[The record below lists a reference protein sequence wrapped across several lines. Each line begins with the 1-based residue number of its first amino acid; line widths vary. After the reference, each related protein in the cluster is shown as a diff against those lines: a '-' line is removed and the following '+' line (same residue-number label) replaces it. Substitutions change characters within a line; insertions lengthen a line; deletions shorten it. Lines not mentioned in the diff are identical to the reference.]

1 MSRTV
6 SVDNSCKNIED
17 KYRVLLDINNAII
30 SDLNLEDLLLK
41 LAAKLKEIFFYD
53 ISTITVYDPEKN
65 KLIMTAFGKLI
76 GANALAPG
84 TELTLNGSHAG
95 WVFKNKKPL
104 IANDLSKKKRFQFDK
119 TLYKEGVRSYVV
131 VPLTAMDSTIGTLH
145 LGSMSPGTFK
155 NVDKEFLSLISKQ
168 IALAINN
175 ANSLKEIEDLKEKIE
190 GENVYL
196 QEEIKLEHNFEEIV
210 GQSSK
215 LRSVF
220 KQIELVAKTDSTVLI
235 RGETGTGKELIAR
248 AIHNLSKRKD
258 RALIKVNCPAIPSGL
273 IESELF
279 GHEKGAFTTALT
291 EKVGKFEL
299 ADCGTI
305 FLDELG
311 DLPLDAQAKLL
322 RVIQEREFE
331 RVGGNKSIKVDV
343 RIIAATNRSLEE
355 AVSEG
360 KFRSDLFFRLNVF
373 PINIPPLRERK
384 EDILLL
390 AKYFIQK
397 YMNKLGKNL
406 KSVSGSTLKVLADYR
421 WPGNIRELENIIERA
436 VILSTNEKLNI
447 PKNLFGI
454 NISLAESYQKLDDIE
469 RSHIIQILNETS
481 WQINGEKGAAKIL
494 GINPNTLR
502 SRMEKLGI
510 KKTDINK

>member
-1 MSRTV
+1 
-6 SVDNSCKNIED
+6 
-17 KYRVLLDINNAII
+17 
-30 SDLNLEDLLLK
+30 
-41 LAAKLKEIFFYD
+41 
-53 ISTITVYDPEKN
+53 
-65 KLIMTAFGKLI
+65 MT
-76 GANALAPG
+76 
-84 TELTLNGSHAG
+84 
-95 WVFKNKKPL
+95 WQ
-104 IANDLSKKKRFQFDK
+104 KKRFQFDK

-131 VPLTAMDSTIGTLH
+131 VPLIAMDSTIGTLH
-145 LGSMSPGTFK
+145 LGSMNPDTFK

-175 ANSLKEIEDLKEKIE
+175 ASCLKEIEDLKEKIA
-190 GENVYL
+190 GENIYL

-210 GQSSK
+210 GNSNK
-215 LRSVF
+215 LKSVL

-248 AIHNLSKRKD
+248 AIHNLSGRND
-258 RALIKVNCPAIPSGL
+258 RPLIKVNCPAIPSGL

-291 EKVGKFEL
+291 EKIGKFEL

-331 RVGGNKSIKVDV
+331 RVGGNRSIKVDV

-355 AVSEG
+355 AVSAG
-360 KFRSDLFFRLNVF
+360 NFRSDLFFRLNVF
-373 PINIPPLRERK
+373 PINLPALRERK
-384 EDILLL
+384 DDVLLL

-397 YMNKLGKNL
+397 FMNKIGKDL
-406 KSVSGSTLKVLADYR
+406 KSVSDSTLKVLRDYH

-436 VILSTNEKLNI
+436 IILSTNDKLNI
-447 PKNLFGI
+447 PKNLFSV
-454 NISLAESYQKLDDIE
+454 NISPAESYQKLDDLE
-469 RSHIIQILNETS
+469 RGHILQILNDTG
-481 WQINGEKGAAKIL
+481 WRINGEKGAAQIL

-510 KKTDINK
+510 NKADIKK

>member
-1 MSRTV
+1 M
-6 SVDNSCKNIED
+6 
-17 KYRVLLDINNAII
+17 I
-30 SDLNLEDLLLK
+30 SQK
-41 LAAKLKEIFFYD
+41 R
-53 ISTITVYDPEKN
+53 
-65 KLIMTAFGKLI
+65 
-76 GANALAPG
+76 
-84 TELTLNGSHAG
+84 
-95 WVFKNKKPL
+95 
-104 IANDLSKKKRFQFDK
+104 NDLSLIKFSIKKAR
-119 TLYKEGVRSYVV
+119 LYVV

-155 NVDKEFLSLISKQ
+155 NVDKEFLLLISKQ

-220 KQIELVAKTDSTVLI
+220 KQIELVAKTDWTVLI

-258 RALIKVNCPAIPSGL
+258 RPLIKVNCPAIPSGL

-291 EKVGKFEL
+291 EKIGKFEL

-331 RVGGNKSIKVDV
+331 RVGGNKSIHVDV

-436 VILSTNEKLNI
+436 VILSTNEK
-447 PKNLFGI
+447 
-454 NISLAESYQKLDDIE
+454 
-469 RSHIIQILNETS
+469 
-481 WQINGEKGAAKIL
+481 
-494 GINPNTLR
+494 
-502 SRMEKLGI
+502 
-510 KKTDINK
+510 

>member
-1 MSRTV
+1 MISTV

-30 SDLNLEDLLLK
+30 SDLKLEDILSK
-41 LAAKLKEIFFYD
+41 VAAKLNEIFFYD
-53 ISTITVYDPEKN
+53 ISTITVYDAGKN
-65 KLIMTAFGKLI
+65 KLIMTAFGKII
-76 GANALAPG
+76 GADNLAPG
-84 TELTLNGSHAG
+84 TELTIDGSHAG

-104 IANDLSKKKRFQFDK
+104 IVNDLSKRKRFEFDK
-119 TLYKEGVRSYVV
+119 TLYTEGVRSYVV
-131 VPLTAMDSTIGTLH
+131 VPLIAMDTTIGTLH
-145 LGSMSPGTFK
+145 LGSMSPGRFK

-175 ANSLKEIEDLKEKIE
+175 ANCIREIEDLKEKIE

-215 LRSVF
+215 LKSVL

-248 AIHNLSKRKD
+248 AIHNLSSRKD
-258 RALIKVNCPAIPSGL
+258 RPLIKVNCPAIPSGL

-279 GHEKGAFTTALT
+279 GHEKGAFTTALIQ
-291 EKVGKFEL
+291 KIGKFEL

-331 RVGGNKSIKVDV
+331 RVGGNKSIRVDV
-343 RIIAATNRSLEE
+343 RIIAATNRSLEQ
-355 AVSEG
+355 AVSNG
-360 KFRSDLFFRLNVF
+360 SFRSDLFFRLNVF

-397 YMNKLGKNL
+397 FMNKLGKNL
-406 KSVSGSTLKVLADYR
+406 KSVSDSTLKGLMDYN

-436 VILSTNEKLNI
+436 VILSTNDKLNI
-447 PKNLFGI
+447 PNNLFRI
-454 NISLAESYQKLDDIE
+454 NISSAQSYQKLDDLE
-469 RSHIIQILNETS
+469 RSHIIQTLTDTG
-481 WQINGEKGAAKIL
+481 WRINGEKGAAKIL

-510 KKTDINK
+510 KKPA